1 MTGTDTG
8 AAFAEDMPSLIRR
21 AVALAETTC
30 DGCTSYHGGW
40 PATRLARATGGVDAD
55 RTVLMPIFN
64 EIGRAQPGG
73 DWLIAGAAD
82 SGGLALIAASLGA
95 YTRIFR
101 FTVVDLCPTPLLLC
115 AEYAAR
121 HGLQLETARA
131 DLLDFVPER
140 KQHLIFAASVLRH
153 LPPHQRAD
161 AVARFHDWLAP
172 GGTLVNVT
180 SVDAEPVPDPAA
192 ADASV
197 ARLLDACRAVGI
209 ADAATLVR
217 LEEWRRQRFA
227 SWGSKPHS
235 IPEAGKLERLCAAA
249 GFAGIRRL
257 EAVSA
262 RSHRRPHEIV
272 LAVKAG

>member
-1 MTGTDTG
+1 
-8 AAFAEDMPSLIRR
+8 
-21 AVALAETTC
+21 
-30 DGCTSYHGGW
+30 
-40 PATRLARATGGVDAD
+40 
-55 RTVLMPIFN
+55 MPIFN

-95 YTRIFR
+95 HARIFR
-101 FTVVDLCPTPLLLC
+101 FTIVDLCPTPLLLC
-115 AEYAAR
+115 EEYAAC

-153 LPPHQRAD
+153 LPPNQRAD

-227 SWGSKPHS
+227 SWVSKPHS
-235 IPEAGKLERLCAAA
+235 VPEAGELERLCAAA
-249 GFAGIRRL
+249 GFASIRRL
-257 EAVSA
+257 DAVSA
-262 RSHRRPHEIV
+262 RSHRRAHEIV
-272 LAVKAG
+272 LGLKAG